1 MKIRTIFTTLLT
13 GLLFTNTVLA
23 RQTQYVPN
31 RDPLVAKPYLELP
44 LGSIRP
50 EGWLQEMLRRQRDG
64 MTGQMDKLYPL
75 VMGDRNGW
83 LGGDGDMWERGP
95 YWIDGLLPLAYI
107 LDDNALKQKA
117 QAWVEWAL
125 QSQKADGSFGPDSDL
140 PNEPGLQRDRAA
152 DWWPRMVVLKIL
164 KQYHSAT
171 GDKRVIDFM
180 TRYFRYQLQT
190 LPEKKLNNWSFW
202 ALYRV
207 CDNMQAVYWLYN
219 ITGDAFLLDLAELL
233 HKQGFDFIGKLSG
246 DNLLSSKFSIHCV
259 NLAQGIKEPAVYYQQ
274 SGDKKHLEAVKK
286 GFADLRKFNGWP
298 TGMYGGDEALHGA
311 DPTQGTELC
320 SIVELMLSLEEI
332 FQITGDRSYADH
344 LEKVAFNALPT
355 QISDDFMTRQYFQ
368 QANQIV
374 CSRDKRNFVNDHN
387 GCDNLFGLLTGYTC
401 CTANLHQGWPKF
413 VQNLWYATPDEGLAA
428 MIYSPSTV
436 TAHVAGGTE
445 VTIREET
452 AYPFE
457 ERITFTVLPNVHK
470 NSASVRFPFRLR
482 IPTWCKTPS
491 VKING
496 NPVTIEKQQ
505 GTITLDRSWKPGDK
519 VELELPMK
527 VQTSRWFENSAAVER
542 GPLVYALKIGEKWKR
557 IETPEADRDRMGDYY
572 WEVYPT
578 TPWNYGLMQNA
589 VRNPEK
595 ALRVN
600 VDAKKA
606 AGSYPWN
613 PENAPIEIRAQ
624 AKRIPFWTQ
633 YNGSTGPLPWGPIG
647 LPEAKA
653 ETITLI
659 PYGCTTLRISEFPII
674 RQPKK

>member
-413 VQNLWYATPDEGLAA
+413 V
-428 MIYSPSTV
+428 
-436 TAHVAGGTE
+436 
-445 VTIREET
+445 
-452 AYPFE
+452 
-457 ERITFTVLPNVHK
+457 
-470 NSASVRFPFRLR
+470 
-482 IPTWCKTPS
+482 
-491 VKING
+491 
-496 NPVTIEKQQ
+496 
-505 GTITLDRSWKPGDK
+505 
-519 VELELPMK
+519 
-527 VQTSRWFENSAAVER
+527 
-542 GPLVYALKIGEKWKR
+542 
-557 IETPEADRDRMGDYY
+557 
-572 WEVYPT
+572 
-578 TPWNYGLMQNA
+578 
-589 VRNPEK
+589 
-595 ALRVN
+595 
-600 VDAKKA
+600 
-606 AGSYPWN
+606 
-613 PENAPIEIRAQ
+613 
-624 AKRIPFWTQ
+624 
-633 YNGSTGPLPWGPIG
+633 
-647 LPEAKA
+647 
-653 ETITLI
+653 
-659 PYGCTTLRISEFPII
+659 
-674 RQPKK
+674 